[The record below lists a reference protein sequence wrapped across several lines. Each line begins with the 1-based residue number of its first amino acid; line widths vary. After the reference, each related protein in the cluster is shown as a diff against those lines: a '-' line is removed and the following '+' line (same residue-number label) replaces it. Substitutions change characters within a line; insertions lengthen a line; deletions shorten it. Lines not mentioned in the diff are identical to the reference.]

1 MEKMISCEFNMDTA
15 CVELRYTDGMMIS
28 IDCTEVEF
36 KVTHTVKQRAFLDYL
51 IYNAPPDMAG
61 EAGILTVPNGL
72 ARDLHYAGELTEKTG
87 AEGVSRTG
95 ITRYGSAVPFSLDT
109 KGQRPDTQLYL
120 LMRSVYTVAKKNAS
134 EPSLILDKTKNR
146 RETKNMKQY
155 VVDAFTDQV
164 FHGNQAA
171 VCVLDKWL
179 SEELMINITREN
191 NFSETAFT
199 VKEGE
204 KWHLRW
210 FTPGGEI
217 DLCGHATLGTAFV
230 LLNYYEKDAQQVVF
244 TTLSGDLIVTRKG
257 ELYEMEFPAYD
268 LKKVD
273 VTAAMEDALGASV
286 KEAYLARDLLCVLD
300 DEQAV
305 RELKPDLEKIKQID
319 GLLVHVTARGR
330 DEDCVSRSFAPK
342 LSVAEDPVCGS
353 GHCHIIPYWADL
365 LGKNDLVAY
374 QASKRGGTLYCRREG
389 SKIFMAGKAALYS
402 IDELF
407 I

>member
-1 MEKMISCEFNMDTA
+1 
-15 CVELRYTDGMMIS
+15 
-28 IDCTEVEF
+28 
-36 KVTHTVKQRAFLDYL
+36 
-51 IYNAPPDMAG
+51 
-61 EAGILTVPNGL
+61 
-72 ARDLHYAGELTEKTG
+72 
-87 AEGVSRTG
+87 
-95 ITRYGSAVPFSLDT
+95 
-109 KGQRPDTQLYL
+109 
-120 LMRSVYTVAKKNAS
+120 
-134 EPSLILDKTKNR
+134 
-146 RETKNMKQY
+146 MKQY
-155 VVDAFTDQV
+155 VVDAFTDRV

-171 VCVLDKWL
+171 VCVLDEWPR
-179 SEELMINITREN
+179 EELMMNITREN

-230 LLNYYEKDAQQVVF
+230 LLNYYEKDAQQLVF
-244 TTLSGDLIVTRKG
+244 TTMSGDLIVTRKG

-273 VTAAMEDALGASV
+273 VTAAMEDALGAPV
-286 KEAYLARDLLCVLD
+286 KEAYIARDLLCVVD
-300 DEQAV
+300 SEQTV
-305 RELKPDLEKIKQID
+305 RELTPDLEKIKRIN
-319 GLLVHVTARGR
+319 GLLVHVTARGK

-365 LGKNDLVAY
+365 LGKNELVAY

-407 I
+407 V